1 MCTTSPGLRA
11 VSRPLRTGFTLVEVL
26 VGALLTL
33 VLFALMFPVWERL
46 QQIAGDETEHAVAVA
61 QTRVVVA
68 RFERDM
74 RCASAVDTAGAECR
88 VVLDA
93 APSRLVLLSRPGREA
108 APELIEWEIAGSS
121 LMRRR
126 GPWPGSVPGDFPK
139 NLFTDHKT
147 MLEGI
152 AAASFFYDGTGF
164 SGVSRVPAERAG
176 DVRRVTLSLRLQP
189 SGDRARLVQLRA
201 HAGVAR

>member
-1 MCTTSPGLRA
+1 MCTTSPGFRA
-11 VSRPLRTGFTLVEVL
+11 VSRRLRAGFTLVEVL

-33 VLFALMFPVWERL
+33 ALFALMFPVWERL

-61 QTRVVVA
+61 QTRVAVA

-74 RCASAVDTAGAECR
+74 RCASAVDTTGAECR
-88 VVLDA
+88 AVLDA
-93 APSRLVLLSRPGREA
+93 TPSRLVLVSRPGREA
-108 APELIEWEIAGSS
+108 APELIEWEITGSS

-126 GPWPGSVPGDFPK
+126 GPWPGSLPGDFPK

-147 MLEGI
+147 MLERVET
-152 AAASFFYDGTGF
+152 ASFSYDGAGF

-189 SGDRARLVQLRA
+189 SGDRTRPVELHA
-201 HAGVAR
+201 HAAVAR